1 MMSRY
6 QLYPEIEPFRTG
18 RLQASALHNLHY
30 EEVGTANGLPAVFL
44 HGGPGVGILPVYRRF
59 FDPKVYHLVLPD
71 QRGAGKSTPHADLR
85 ENTTWNLVED
95 IEKIKNHL
103 GIDKWVVLGGSWG
116 SFLALCYAIRY
127 PESVKGLILRGVFLG
142 RSFETDWLFRRGMS
156 EVYPDEWE
164 RFQALVP
171 LEERDDLLK
180 AYYHRLTTGNE
191 EEQLKFAAAW
201 SRWEA
206 ATMNLVPDLE
216 AIEKLTDAHIA
227 LSIGRTECHYT
238 VNRFFMPTDNYIL
251 ENAAR
256 IAHVPCRIVQ
266 GRHDMICPV
275 RSAWDLHKALP
286 KSELTIVPL
295 GSHSPVEEAMAAEL
309 VRATEDFKRL

>member
-18 RLQASALHNLHY
+18 RLQVSALHNLHY
-30 EEVGTANGLPAVFL
+30 EEVGTVKGLPAVFL

-85 ENTTWNLVED
+85 ENTTWDLVED
-95 IEKIKNHL
+95 LEKIKNHL

-116 SFLALCYAIRY
+116 STLALCYAVRF

-142 RSFETDWLFRRGMS
+142 RPFEYDWLFRHGMS

-164 RFQALVP
+164 RFLSLIP
-171 LEERDDLLK
+171 PEERYDLLK
-180 AYYHRLTTGNE
+180 AYYRGLTTGNE
-191 EEQLKFAAAW
+191 EEQLKFAAGY

-216 AIEKLTDAHIA
+216 VIEKFTDAHTG
-227 LSIGRTECHYT
+227 LSIGRIECHYN
-238 VNRFFMPTDNYIL
+238 VNQCFMPTSNYIL

-256 IAHVPCRIVQ
+256 IAEIPCRIVQ
-266 GRHDMICPV
+266 GRYDMICPV

-286 KSELTIVPL
+286 KSELRIIPL

>member
-1 MMSRY
+1 MSRY

-30 EEVGTANGLPAVFL
+30 EEVGTVNGLPAVFL

-85 ENTTWNLVED
+85 ENTTWDLVED
-95 IEKIKNHL
+95 LERLKSHL

-116 SFLALCYAIRY
+116 SMLALCYAIRY

-216 AIEKLTDAHIA
+216 AIEKLTDAHTA

-256 IAHVPCRIVQ
+256 IAEIPCRIVQ

-275 RSAWDLHKALP
+275 RSAWDLQKALP

-295 GSHSPVEEAMAAEL
+295 GAHSPVEEAMAAEL